1 MLAAYPQTQLEWL
14 QTIYCQVALSH
25 RYAFPHA
32 ILNMRNIL
40 YMYLWVSQ
48 FVSVCPRAHRKFPCQ
63 LKSFLYKKKKK
74 KKGTKGMRWSFI
86 YLLAGVVKI
95 LAMQEVGKQNQIKT
109 TW

>member
-1 MLAAYPQTQLEWL
+1 MYARVLIENSHVNLN
-14 QTIYCQVALSH
+14 LSYRKKKEKRKKSTH
-25 RYAFPHA
+25 GA
-32 ILNMRNIL
+32 ISKFYLVPDWYILHKLIKNKRNG
-40 YMYLWVSQ
+40 
-48 FVSVCPRAHRKFPCQ
+48 FA
-63 LKSFLYKKKKK
+63 KKKK

>member
-1 MLAAYPQTQLEWL
+1 M
-14 QTIYCQVALSH
+14 
-25 RYAFPHA
+25 
-32 ILNMRNIL
+32 
-40 YMYLWVSQ
+40 VS
-48 FVSVCPRAHRKFPCQ
+48 P
-63 LKSFLYKKKKK
+63 KKK